1 MAKQLTTKLRDAGRE
16 ASNNTET
23 QSRRSLQ
30 RRVRHQRPK
39 MKINTIQVTAGRT
52 FNHPHEQY
60 SNLRP
65 EVTMTATLEDGEDA
79 GKATRELQAKA
90 EQIVEDHKRGLLT
103 SIEELYQLT
112 ERQAEMRGLQQELE
126 RAQKR
131 LEAIRSENPTLQLG
145 V

>member
-1 MAKQLTTKLRDAGRE
+1 
-16 ASNNTET
+16 
-23 QSRRSLQ
+23 
-30 RRVRHQRPK
+30 

-65 EVTMTATLEDGEDA
+65 EVTITATLDNGEDPHVA
-79 GKATRELQAKA
+79 VRDLQQRA
-90 EQIVEDHKRGLLT
+90 EGLVEDHKQSMLR

-112 ERQAEMRGLQQELE
+112 ERQAEMRGLQQELA

>member
-1 MAKQLTTKLRDAGRE
+1 MGKNSQNAK
-16 ASNNTET
+16 T
-23 QSRRSLQ
+23 Q
-30 RRVRHQRPK
+30 K

-65 EVTMTATLEDGEDA
+65 EVTMTATLDDGEDPA
-79 GKATRELQAKA
+79 RATRELQAKA
-90 EQIVEDHKRGLLT
+90 EQIVEDHKAGLLK

-126 RAQKR
+126 RAQRR
-131 LEAIRSENPTLQLG
+131 LETIRSENPTLQLG
-145 V
+145 VKWEGIATS

>member
-1 MAKQLTTKLRDAGRE
+1 
-16 ASNNTET
+16 
-23 QSRRSLQ
+23 
-30 RRVRHQRPK
+30 
-39 MKINTIQVTAGRT
+39 MKITTIQVTAGRT

-65 EVTMTATLEDGEDA
+65 EVTMIATLENGEDPHV
-79 GKATRELQAKA
+79 ATRDLQQRA
-90 EQIVEDHKRGLLT
+90 EGLVEDHKQALLR

-112 ERQAEMRGLQQELE
+112 ERQSEMRGLQNELE

-131 LEAIRSENPTLQLG
+131 LEAIRAEHPTLQLG

>member
-1 MAKQLTTKLRDAGRE
+1 
-16 ASNNTET
+16 
-23 QSRRSLQ
+23 
-30 RRVRHQRPK
+30 
-39 MKINTIQVTAGRT
+39 MKITTIKVTAGRC
-52 FNHPHEQY
+52 FNHPREQY

-65 EVTMTATLEDGEDA
+65 EVSMTATLEDGEDA
-79 GKATRELQAKA
+79 AKATRELQAKA

-131 LEAIRSENPTLQLG
+131 LEEIRSENPTLQLG